1 VYDRF
6 NPLPQGKMRIRTLAS
21 ALLPLLA
28 LPLAGNRA
36 VGEDLPMGEHR
47 FVFGERLVSGYYTI
61 SWEQQSFS
69 PCVAGEARG
78 PRMGGT
84 GWWVTNPGPVAASYR
99 DLVENE
105 YGTIFITVRADVTDE
120 GMFGHMGMYRRAV
133 AFRELLQAK
142 RAEPDDCE
150 RVTADSTRAVR
161 TD

>member
-1 VYDRF
+1 
-6 NPLPQGKMRIRTLAS
+6 MRIRTLVS

-36 VGEDLPMGEHR
+36 LGESPSAAGSR

-69 PCVAGEARG
+69 PCVAGQARG

-84 GWWVTNPGPVAASYR
+84 GWWVTDAGPVAARYR

-133 AFRELLQAK
+133 AFREMLQAK
-142 RAEPDDCE
+142 RAEPDDCD
-150 RVTADSTRAVR
+150 RVAADTTRAVR